1 MKTQTVAAMNSG
13 KYLLLAAACSLLAG
27 TAYAQEKGDEA
38 KEQPKQHPLVP
49 AIRIATNSLEQV
61 KKLGDYQAQLIKR
74 EVIKGKPVKQTMRIK
89 VRHKP
94 FSVYLFFHEP
104 AQGREVI
111 YVDGKNDGN
120 LLAHETG
127 AIGWLGTLKYKPT
140 HPTVMADNRYPIT
153 RIGIEKMT
161 QAIIDQWKLEA
172 KYLGTE
178 VKYYKNAKV
187 GDLQCLA
194 IETTHP
200 EPRKQFKFKT
210 TRLWI
215 DKKTNMPIRAE
226 QFAFPKKKGDKAVLV
241 EQYTY
246 LSLKPNISLTDKDFS
261 TDNPKYKF

>member
-1 MKTQTVAAMNSG
+1 MKTQLATAMRSG
-13 KYLLLAAACSLLAG
+13 KYLILCTMCSLLTSSAL
-27 TAYAQEKGDEA
+27 AQEKGA
-38 KEQPKQHPLVP
+38 APKKQHPLAP
-49 AIRIATNSLEQV
+49 AIRLATNSLQQV
-61 KKLGDYQAQLIKR
+61 QKLGDYQAQLIKS
-74 EVIKGKPVKQTMRIK
+74 EAIKGKLVKQKMRIK
-89 VRHKP
+89 VRHEP

-104 AQGREVI
+104 AAGREVI
-111 YVDGKNDGN
+111 YVDGKNNGN

-161 QAIIDQWKLEA
+161 QAIIDQWKLES

-178 VKYYKNAKV
+178 VKYYKNAKIGKV
-187 GDLQCLA
+187 ECLA
-194 IETTHP
+194 IESTHP
-200 EPRKQFKFKT
+200 EPRKQFKYKT

-226 QFAFPKKKGDKAVLV
+226 QFAFPKKGSKPVLV

-246 LSLKPNISLTDKDFS
+246 LNLTPNVSLTDKDFS